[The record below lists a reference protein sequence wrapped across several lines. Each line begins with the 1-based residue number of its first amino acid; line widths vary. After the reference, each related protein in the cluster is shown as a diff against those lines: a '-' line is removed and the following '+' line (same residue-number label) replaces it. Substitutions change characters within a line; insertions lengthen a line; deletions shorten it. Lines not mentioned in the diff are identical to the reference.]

1 MKKEIQNLHNKLEK
15 AYQDFG
21 HVNEAV
27 PIADKVT
34 PPKRPE
40 HPYLM
45 NADYVDPNN
54 RSYVLPKTHPSYH
67 PKHENYV
74 MPNPR
79 NSTARPSID
88 NPTLA
93 ERQKSQGED
102 YLTLTESDYVENQES
117 SENIYG
123 EILDNTYGEVE

>member
-1 MKKEIQNLHNKLEK
+1 M
-15 AYQDFG
+15 
-21 HVNEAV
+21 NEAV
-27 PIADKVT
+27 FIADKMT

-45 NADYVDPNN
+45 HNDRVDPNN
-54 RSYVLPKTHPSYH
+54 RNYVLPKTYPSYH

-74 MPNPR
+74 MPNPK
-79 NSTARPSID
+79 NSTVRPTPDKPVS
-88 NPTLA
+88 A

-102 YLTLTESDYVENQES
+102 YLTLTESDYVDNQES

-123 EILDNTYGEVE
+123 EILDNTYGEVEWL

>member
-1 MKKEIQNLHNKLEK
+1 MKKEIQNLNNKLGK
-15 AYQDFG
+15 AYEDFG
-21 HVNEAV
+21 QMNEAV
-27 PIADKVT
+27 LIADKIT

-45 NADYVDPNN
+45 HNDRVDPNN
-54 RSYVLPKTHPSYH
+54 RNYVLPKTYPSYH

-74 MPNPR
+74 MPNPK
-79 NSTARPSID
+79 NSTVRPTPDKPVS
-88 NPTLA
+88 A

-102 YLTLTESDYVENQES
+102 YLTLTESDYVDNQES